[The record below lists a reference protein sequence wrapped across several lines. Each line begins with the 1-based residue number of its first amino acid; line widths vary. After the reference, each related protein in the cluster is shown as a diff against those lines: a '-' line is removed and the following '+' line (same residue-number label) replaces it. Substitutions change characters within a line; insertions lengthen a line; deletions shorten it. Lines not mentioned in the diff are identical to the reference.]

1 METQLV
7 AEIKNSPA
15 GLRDPIQRM
24 LIKVTKRSRRK
35 CAKCGNQYQ
44 VADVVTTSETRKG
57 KKKIPAYSTFFFSPR
72 IKGYFAPKSKLSPL
86 KDRPSMVAHTSN
98 PSTG

>member
-57 KKKIPAYSTFFFSPR
+57 KKKSQHTVHFFS
-72 IKGYFAPKSKLSPL
+72 LLEL
-86 KDRPSMVAHTSN
+86 KAILLPN
-98 PSTG
+98 LNFLL

>member
-44 VADVVTTSETRKG
+44 VADVVATSETRRE
-57 KKKIPAYSTFFFSPR
+57 KKKTSIQYV
-72 IKGYFAPKSKLSPL
+72 YFLS
-86 KDRPSMVAHTSN
+86 
-98 PSTG
+98 